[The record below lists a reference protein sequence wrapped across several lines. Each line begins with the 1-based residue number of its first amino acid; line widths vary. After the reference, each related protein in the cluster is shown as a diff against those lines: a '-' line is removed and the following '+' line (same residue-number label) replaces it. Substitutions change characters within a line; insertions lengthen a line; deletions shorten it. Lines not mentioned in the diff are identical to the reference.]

1 MHNPHNALVMVSKCH
16 VLRYHD
22 LQPVIMRPSEDSG
35 HGSSSSSV
43 IASSLINGLE
53 SQHMHTDHTSRMMGE
68 IDGSSS
74 DTLIET
80 G

>member
-1 MHNPHNALVMVSKCH
+1 
-16 VLRYHD
+16 
-22 LQPVIMRPSEDSG
+22 MRPSEDSG

-43 IASSLINGLE
+43 IASSLMNGLE